1 MINKIIE
8 QNEILQYHFLSPL
21 LFNYFI
27 LISAQRLYF
36 LYAYKFL
43 WNDLEWISNKSR
55 SIPL

>member
-8 QNEILQYHFLSPL
+8 QNEMLQYHFFSPL

-36 LYAYKFL
+36 FCAYKFL
-43 WNDLEWISNKSR
+43 
-55 SIPL
+55 

>member
-8 QNEILQYHFLSPL
+8 QNEMLQYHFLSPL

-36 LYAYKFL
+36 LCAYKFL
-43 WNDLEWISNKSR
+43 WNDLE
-55 SIPL
+55 